1 MLELAKRFIGEFCL
15 IYTVDS
21 QVAGVIEQVT
31 EDGVLISDGASRDV
45 INLDYIIRIRK
56 YPVKKKGKRKSIVLD

>member
-1 MLELAKRFIGEFCL
+1 MLELAKRFMGEFCL
-15 IYTVDS
+15 IYTVNS

-31 EDGVLISDGASRDV
+31 EGGGLISDGANQDV

-56 YPVKKKGKRKSIVLD
+56 YPVNKKGKRKSIVLD